1 MRTDREWWGGDME
14 RFEGIGSGEMGL
26 GEVRR
31 GVEIGRSGK
40 GQGAVGRDRERWGR
54 TRSSGEGQGEVGRDR
69 ERQEGTGSSGERQG
83 AVWRNMERF
92 KGTGSGEKG

>member
-1 MRTDREWWGGDME
+1 ME

-40 GQGAVGRDRERWGR
+40 GQGAVGKDKERWG
-54 TRSSGEGQGEVGRDR
+54 
-69 ERQEGTGSSGERQG
+69 GTG
-83 AVWRNMERF
+83 
-92 KGTGSGEKG
+92 KGKICLLYTSPSPRD